1 MYFKTLPNIVYPFK
15 ESSTSKTA
23 KTKVV
28 KDIFRRIQLDKY
40 ITNRQNLE
48 AYFVRGGETPEIVA
62 HKLYGNS
69 KYHFILLILNNIID
83 PRKEWPKGNREL
95 TLYVKQK
102 YGDNNM
108 SDVHH
113 YVEATDTDIIVDWD
127 STRLQNGE
135 IQAVTNMGYEE
146 ELNEQKKQIFILPSS
161 QIKDFVDQYKKLVG

>member
-40 ITNRQNLE
+40 IVNRQNLE
-48 AYFVRGGETPEIVA
+48 TYFVRDGETPEIVS

-69 KYHFILLILNNIID
+69 KYHFILLIVNNIID
-83 PRKEWPKGNREL
+83 PRKEWPKGTREL
-95 TLYVKQK
+95 RLYVEQK
-102 YGDNNM
+102 YGSSN
-108 SDVHH
+108 STDVHH
-113 YVEATDTDIIVDWD
+113 YVEATDSDIIVDWD
-127 STRLQNGE
+127 TTRLSNGE
-135 IQAVTNMGYEE
+135 IKAVTNMEYEE
-146 ELNEQKKQIFILPSS
+146 ELNEDKKQIFILPSS

>member
-15 ESSTSKTA
+15 ESATSKTA

-40 ITNRQNLE
+40 VVNRQKLE
-48 AYFVRGGETPEIVA
+48 TYFVRDGETPEIVA
-62 HKLYGNS
+62 HKLYGNP
-69 KYHFILLILNNIID
+69 KYHFVLLILNNIID

-95 TLYVKQK
+95 RLYVDQK
-102 YGDNNM
+102 YGANNT

-113 YVEATDTDIIVDWD
+113 YVEATDSDIIVDWD
-127 STRLQNGE
+127 TTRLQNGE
-135 IQAVTNMGYEE
+135 IKAVTNMEYEE
-146 ELNEQKKQIFILPSS
+146 ELNEDKKQIFILPNT